1 MKKLWLMSLALLLV
15 ISLGA
20 LGCPP
25 ADEPPAPP
33 VAPTVELESIEVANL
48 HALDEEFPADSAR
61 VRGFMDLATVLNI
74 TNPNAYPMMLD
85 DVMFTL
91 ALEAAPGVLL
101 ELHTPI
107 YYEDMWIPAKMTN
120 QVRVEALFDSRT
132 VFLALLVA
140 HGITVEELG
149 LAPADLIKTW
159 WAEIGEFK
167 YVIEVRAGMA
177 TFVTPDGEIVRSS
190 FSGSWGATR

>member
-1 MKKLWLMSLALLLV
+1 MKKLCLMSLAFLLV

-25 ADEPPAPP
+25 PAAPPAPP
-33 VAPTVELESIEVANL
+33 VAPTVELDRIEVAGL
-48 HALDEEFPADSAR
+48 HALDKGFPADFAR
-61 VRGFMDLATVLNI
+61 VRGFMDLASILNI
-74 TNPNAYPMMLD
+74 TNPNDYPIMLD
-85 DVMFTL
+85 DVIFTL

-107 YYEDMWIPAKMTN
+107 YYQDMWIPARMTN
-120 QVRVEALFDSRT
+120 QVRVEALFDSWA
-132 VFLALLVA
+132 VMLALLVA
-140 HGITVEELG
+140 HGHTVKELG
-149 LAPADLIKTW
+149 LEPADLIKTW

-177 TFVTPDGEIVRSS
+177 TFVTPAGEIVRSS
-190 FSGSWGATR
+190 FDGSWGGN